1 MPRASVGP
9 KTVSTTAAKREEAV
23 ALMIEA
29 CRTRF
34 PEPEFTAE
42 ADERGTIWLKRA
54 DGSRSVGLQPWQLRG
69 RSLEE
74 VLDGA
79 EQKLAH

>member
-23 ALMIEA
+23 MLMVEA
-29 CRTRF
+29 CRSRF
-34 PEPEFTAE
+34 PEPEFSTE
-42 ADERGTIWLKRA
+42 ADERGTVWVKRS

-69 RSLEE
+69 RTLVE
-74 VLDGA
+74 VLDTA
-79 EQKLAH
+79 EKKLAH

>member
-23 ALMIEA
+23 TLMIEA
-29 CRTRF
+29 CRARF
-34 PEPEFTAE
+34 PEPQFTAE
-42 ADERGTIWLKRA
+42 ADARGTVWVKRA
-54 DGSRSVGLQPWQLRG
+54 DGSRSVGVQAWQLRG
-69 RSLEE
+69 RSLDE

-79 EQKLAH
+79 AGKLER